1 MPNNTHN
8 RFSLTL
14 HNISFSM
21 IPNGMILLGM
31 QQITIIPMGI
41 IPAGIILVYI
51 GTISLDKTRD

>member
-1 MPNNTHN
+1 
-8 RFSLTL
+8 
-14 HNISFSM
+14 M